1 MRGDIHNQP
10 MLPGGLTL
18 IEKMGITT
26 EDTKE
31 ESTDFFLST
40 KNATSLLQCAGQSC
54 SQGSPCVSETSS

>member
-1 MRGDIHNQP
+1 

-40 KNATSLLQCAGQSC
+40 KNATSLLQCTGQSC
-54 SQGSPCVSETSS
+54 SQGSPCVSETNL